1 MRRGKE
7 RDWKI
12 LLFLGV
18 AAAAAVLLILL
29 QRATTYTSDDYY
41 YAMFWR
47 DGLWG
52 FIRKN
57 GGQFLQRNGRVLV
70 HMLASTFL
78 AMDLTVYAL
87 FCTAML
93 GAVFLLLFRYQ
104 HGDGPVSRRCWAAGL
119 AVFFLCLL
127 AVDYRVMKSWF
138 LCVADAFN
146 YIYPLLMIA
155 VFLVCLDRAPEGRF
169 GTAALLLS
177 AFLAGATTE
186 QGGVMAV
193 GLVLL
198 TLLEQWF
205 TEKRAD
211 RRRLW
216 VLCAAVLGL
225 LSIFASPGTRSRA
238 AAEFSFSVLRHSY
251 VQYANSLAA
260 PGLSLRTMVF
270 LSCAMGLLPLTK
282 RAPKVLY
289 AGLPLGALLA
299 AGFFRPLSVDWNT
312 GVCTAF
318 FCYLL
323 VSAAALIFFSP
334 CRRSGFLLLAGMA
347 SAALVMLS
355 RSCSVRVTTPLVLL
369 MVVCGAFFLAQ
380 LYACLGG
387 ALQAAAAPVLAAV
400 FALTVFLQVPAFRGV
415 RSNYEILKENAAAAE
430 EARITGVLEYR
441 DYDPSYCLQDLFT
454 NWLISSFFLSY
465 YQLPPETQVVP
476 TYQEAPSL
484 NLDGWEAP
492 MVLHDGRYFLPMEEL
507 VYHNG
512 GSSEGISDAFLRMK
526 ADGHTILYHA
536 PMVYRDGTALDAS
549 REVFMYQDYYYI
561 SVDLA
566 RTLELME

>member
-1 MRRGKE
+1 MRYGKKE
-7 RDWKI
+7 NRDI
-12 LLFLGV
+12 FLLLGT

-29 QRATTYTSDDYY
+29 QRATTFTSDDYY
-41 YAMFWR
+41 YALFWR

-57 GGQFLQRNGRVLV
+57 GGHFLRRNGRVLV

-78 AMDLTVYAL
+78 GMDLTVYAL

-93 GAVFLLLFRYQ
+93 GGVFALLFWYQ
-104 HGDGPVSRRCWAAGL
+104 HGDAPVPRGGWAAGL

-127 AVDYRVMKSWF
+127 AADYRVMKSWF

-155 VFLVCLDRAPEGRF
+155 LFLVCLDRAPAGRL

-186 QGGVMAV
+186 QGGVMASGLA
-193 GLVLL
+193 GLVI
-198 TLLEQWF
+198 LEQWF
-205 TEKRAD
+205 TEKRLD

-216 VLCAAVLGL
+216 ALCGAVLGL
-225 LSIFASPGTRSRA
+225 LTIFVSPATLSRT
-238 AAEFSFSVLRHSY
+238 AAEFSFSALGRSY
-251 VQYANSLAA
+251 LQYTNSLAA

-270 LSCAMGLLPLTK
+270 LSLAMGLFPLTK
-282 RAPKVLY
+282 RAPRVLY

-299 AGFFRPLSVDWNT
+299 AGFLLPLSVDWNT

-323 VSAAALIFFSP
+323 VSAAALVFFSP

-347 SAALVMLS
+347 SAALVMFS

-369 MVVCGAFFLAQ
+369 MAVCGTFFLAQ
-380 LYACLGG
+380 LYAGLGR
-387 ALQAAAAPVLAAV
+387 ALQAAAAPALAAV
-400 FALTVFLQVPAFRGV
+400 FALTVFLQVPLFRGV
-415 RSNYEILKENAAAAE
+415 WSNYAILKENAAAAE
-430 EARITGVLEYR
+430 EARTTGVLEYR
-441 DYDPSYCLQDLFT
+441 DYNPSYCLQDLFT
-454 NWLISSFFLSY
+454 NGPVSSFFMSY
-465 YQLPPETQVVP
+465 YRLPPETQVVS
-476 TYQEAPSL
+476 TYQEAPPR
-484 NLDGWEAP
+484 NPDGWQIP
-492 MVLHDGRYFLPMEEL
+492 TVIHDGRYFVPMEEL
-507 VYHNG
+507 VQRGG
-512 GSSEGISDAFLRMK
+512 GSSEGISDLFLRMK

-536 PMVYRDGTALDAS
+536 PAIYRDGAVFDAS
-549 REVFMYQDYYYI
+549 QDVFMYQDYYYI
-561 SVDLA
+561 SLDLA
-566 RTLELME
+566 RALEITE